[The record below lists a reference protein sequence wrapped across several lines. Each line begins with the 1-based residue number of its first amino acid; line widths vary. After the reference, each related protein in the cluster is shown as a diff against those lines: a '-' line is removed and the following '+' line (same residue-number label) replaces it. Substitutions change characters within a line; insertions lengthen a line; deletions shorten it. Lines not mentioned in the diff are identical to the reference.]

1 MGNGKVFV
9 MVFNTDTSP
18 EQLGEV
24 MRIALQRIQQQHVA
38 AALNTSGLV
47 EAVFAHYDT
56 VSDAPI
62 PPPPPVDAPIP
73 PPPPDNTDHTD
84 HAGTGA
90 SADTAAGTGAS
101 ADTAARAC
109 TGASADPSTEAPVPR
124 PPALPPPAHVLL
136 KHGQQQQASPSP
148 PPPRNRSRS
157 VMRPPAEVLRAAHSR
172 LVKVRKARS
181 RSAV

>member
-1 MGNGKVFV
+1 

-38 AALNTSGLV
+38 AALNTSGIV

-56 VSDAPI
+56 VS
-62 PPPPPVDAPIP
+62 DAPIP

-124 PPALPPPAHVLL
+124 PPAWPPPAHVLL